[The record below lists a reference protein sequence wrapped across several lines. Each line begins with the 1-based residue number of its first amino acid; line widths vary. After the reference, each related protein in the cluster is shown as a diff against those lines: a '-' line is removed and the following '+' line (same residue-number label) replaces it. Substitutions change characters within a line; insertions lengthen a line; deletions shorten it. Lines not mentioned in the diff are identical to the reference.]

1 MSRQQID
8 PEAVRRLGYK
18 VADLYANMI
27 AKANCLPEAD
37 KVALFRIMESIWTPF
52 LESIEE
58 LGELGEHL
66 VVEVN
71 DD

>member
-1 MSRQQID
+1 MKHEVD

-37 KVALFRIMESIWTPF
+37 KAALFRIMESIWAPF

-58 LGELGEHL
+58 LGELGEQL
-66 VVEVN
+66 VVEVS